1 MQQLRFIRYL
11 SLPILY
17 IVVLILVAQFF
28 LSKTIH
34 YTFNSTASEE
44 PGYYLLYPAA
54 VKAGNIY
61 QICLNNTKQEYINI
75 MIKIGLHPSGNC
87 KNGNMAL
94 LKTVVAG
101 PGDLVQITA
110 SGVLVNHKL
119 LPDSKGI
126 DIYKNIKLKPLPIGL
141 SRTLKNDE
149 YWLYGH
155 GRTSYDS
162 RYFGIVNSNEIP
174 QKAVLIKSFSSW
186 GTTTVSSSRL
196 VQMSKVAN
204 SESK

>member
-44 PGYYLLYPAA
+44 TGYYLLYPAA
-54 VKAGNIY
+54 VKVGNIY

-75 MIKIGLHPSGNC
+75 MIKIGLQPSGNC
-87 KNGNMAL
+87 KNGHMAL
-94 LKTVVAG
+94 LKTVMAG
-101 PGDLVQITA
+101 PGDFVQISA

-119 LPDSKGI
+119 LPNSKGI
-126 DIYKNIKLKPLPIGL
+126 NVYKSIKLKPLPIGL
-141 SRTLKNDE
+141 SRILKNDE

-155 GRTSYDS
+155 GKTSYDS
-162 RYFGIVNSNEIP
+162 RYFGIVNGNEIP
-174 QKAVLIKSFSSW
+174 QIAVLIKPLSSLSMASA
-186 GTTTVSSSRL
+186 SSIPLAQISSL
-196 VQMSKVAN
+196 SKFR
-204 SESK
+204 K